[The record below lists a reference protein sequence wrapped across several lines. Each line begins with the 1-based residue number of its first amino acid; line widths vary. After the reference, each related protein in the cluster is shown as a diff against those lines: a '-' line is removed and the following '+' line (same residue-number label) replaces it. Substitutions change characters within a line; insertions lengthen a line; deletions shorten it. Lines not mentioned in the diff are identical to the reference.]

1 VTLVEPRET
10 CALVWNDERVS
21 YIELLRRVRVW
32 SHHISTAGSQV
43 IVFSENSLD
52 WVYGAYAIWAAQA
65 VLVPVDHTSTVE
77 ELTYVINDCEPT
89 LVLCSPHLFDTV
101 QQALAVTRH
110 QSRVLVLGEF
120 ENQGTQVNEPVQ
132 TGPLVVDEITLATIV
147 YTSGTTG
154 DPKGVM
160 LTFGNL
166 MANVRPVVTEGYF
179 TPEAS
184 VLLLLP
190 LHHVLPLAGS
200 LIAPLFAG
208 STIVFATSLSGEK
221 LTKLLQQHAVTAIVG
236 VPRFYDLLHHALRE
250 RINESFLARTLFNL
264 ARRVRSRTFSRLVFG
279 SVHRKFGGALEHLI
293 CGGAALS
300 PDTAETF
307 DILGFYMCQGYG
319 MTECSPMIAFP
330 RLPKIKLGSCGQVL
344 DGCEARIADGGEI
357 VARGPNVM
365 RGYYNRPE
373 ETQAMMPDGWLH
385 TGDLG
390 HFDDDGYLYV
400 SGRLKEILVLAS
412 GKKVNP
418 SIIETALLS
427 TTPAVREVGVFLD
440 GDVLHALLVPNLEV
454 VPVTERQVAEVW
466 LRKTVLEPYN
476 ATVSPY
482 RRVARLTVV
491 NEELPRTR
499 LGKLRRHLLAS
510 VANRVASTSP
520 KSSVAEQTSDSVVSR
535 LLTFFE
541 RRGEPSATAAS
552 HLSADLGLDSLGRV
566 ELSVFVERV
575 FGITLAETQLSE
587 FETVFDLARH
597 ISQFKNAENEATGE
611 VSWTEILQ
619 PKTPPVLPQSSFYHR
634 VIALVSRLA
643 IRVFFRVTVHG
654 KQALPVGPFILV
666 PNHQSYID
674 GLFVCAYIP
683 TNAVLRT
690 LFYAK
695 EQHVRKSFVKFLA
708 RRCNTIIMNPKEGF
722 LGSLQQLA
730 AGLKQGNNLII
741 FPEGTRSRNG
751 ILGPFKDSY
760 ALLASELHVPVVPVV
775 IDGADA
781 VLPSGK
787 RFPNLLKR
795 IHLTYLETMQPT
807 ADESVMAFNAR
818 VRSRIAETLAKER
831 S

>member
-1 VTLVEPRET
+1 
-10 CALVWNDERVS
+10 
-21 YIELLRRVRVW
+21 
-32 SHHISTAGSQV
+32 
-43 IVFSENSLD
+43 
-52 WVYGAYAIWAAQA
+52 
-65 VLVPVDHTSTVE
+65 
-77 ELTYVINDCEPT
+77 
-89 LVLCSPHLFDTV
+89 
-101 QQALAVTRH
+101 
-110 QSRVLVLGEF
+110 
-120 ENQGTQVNEPVQ
+120 
-132 TGPLVVDEITLATIV
+132 
-147 YTSGTTG
+147 
-154 DPKGVM
+154 M

-179 TPEAS
+179 TPEAR

-208 STIVFATSLSGEK
+208 STIVFATSLAGDK

-250 RINESFLARTLFNL
+250 RISESFLARTLFNL
-264 ARRVRSRTFSRLVFG
+264 ARRVHSRVFSRLVFG

-300 PDTAETF
+300 QDTAETF

-344 DGCEARIADGGEI
+344 DGCEARIAEGGEI

-373 ETQAMMPDGWLH
+373 ETQAIMPDGWLH

-390 HFDDDGYLYV
+390 HFDEEGYLYV

-418 SIIETALLS
+418 STIETALLS
-427 TTPAVREVGVFLD
+427 TTSAVREAGVFLD
-440 GDVLHALLVPNLEV
+440 GDILHALLVPNWDM
-454 VPVTERQVAEVW
+454 VPVTERHAAEVW
-466 LRKTVLEPYN
+466 LRQTVLEPYN

-482 RRVARLTVV
+482 RRVVRLTVV

-520 KSSVAEQTSDSVVSR
+520 KSSVAEQTSDNVVSR

-541 RRGEPSATAAS
+541 RRGKPSATTAS

-575 FGITLAETQLSE
+575 FGITLTETQLLE
-587 FETVFDLARH
+587 FETVFDLARY
-597 ISQFKNAENEATGE
+597 INQFKNAENEATGE
-611 VSWTEILQ
+611 VSWSEILQ
-619 PKTPPVLPQSSFYHR
+619 PKTPPILPHSSFYHR
-634 VIALVSRLA
+634 VIAAVSRLA

-654 KQALPVGPFILV
+654 NQALPVGPFILV

-674 GLFVCAYIP
+674 GLFVCAYMP
-683 TNAVLRT
+683 TSTVLRT

-695 EQHVRKSFVKFLA
+695 EQHVRKSFVQFLA
-708 RRCNTIIMNPKEGF
+708 KRCNTIIMDPKAGF

-730 AGLKQGNNLII
+730 VGLKQGKNLII

-760 ALLASELHVPVVPVV
+760 ALLASELDVPVVPVV

-795 IHLTYLETMQPT
+795 IHLTYLEAMQPT
-807 ADESVMAFNAR
+807 ADESVMDFNAR
-818 VRSRIAETLAKER
+818 VRSRIAETLASEQE
-831 S
+831 